1 MELIEK
7 RIEKIKE
14 EILTIGPMRPGSLTC
29 QYKDPKEKTGTYW
42 QISYTRT
49 MKSRS
54 DYVRADSVE
63 GVQKEVANYKRF
75 KALTDEWVDLAIESS
90 NLRPTRADARN
101 PIILQYEPLFL
112 YNEKY

>member
-1 MELIEK
+1 MDEKRMELIEK

-29 QYKDPKEKTGTYW
+29 QYKNPKEKTGPYW

-54 DYVRADSVE
+54 DYVRVDSVE
-63 GVQKEVANYKRF
+63 GVQKEVATYKRF

-90 NLRPTRADARN
+90 NLRLKAGRKNA
-101 PIILQYEPLFL
+101 
-112 YNEKY
+112 KK